1 MEFNKKDLKI
11 FVITGK
17 ARHGKDTTADIIRD
31 YYENKNMKTINNP
44 YAYYMKDYA
53 KRITGWDGSDNNKP
67 REFLQ
72 QFGTNLVRNKI
83 DNEFF
88 INRMVEDLKVFS
100 YFYDVVTIS
109 DGRFPIEVDTIR
121 NNFKNVTVIKV
132 VRPNFDNGLTE
143 EQKNHPTEIALD
155 DYKNYDYI
163 IENDKEEKELKEK
176 IIKILEEI
184 GRASCRERV

>member
-17 ARHGKDTTADIIRD
+17 ARHGKDTTTDIIRD
-31 YYENKNMKTINNP
+31 YYENKNMKTINNS

-109 DGRFPIEVDTIR
+109 DGRFPIEIDTIR

-155 DYKNYDYI
+155 DYNNYDYI
-163 IENDKEEKELKEK
+163 IENDKEEKDLKEK
-176 IIKILEEI
+176 IIKILEGE
-184 GRASCRERV
+184 C